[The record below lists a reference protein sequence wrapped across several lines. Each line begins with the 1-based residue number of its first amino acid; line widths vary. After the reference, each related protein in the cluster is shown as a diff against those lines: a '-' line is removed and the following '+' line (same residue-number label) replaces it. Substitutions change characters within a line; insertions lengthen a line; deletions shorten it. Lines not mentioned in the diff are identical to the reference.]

1 LVGRIR
7 KCQFLLN
14 LNLQVLERAVRTL
27 KMLMAL
33 GIFEKWGFFFFLQSQ
48 KMISTIHPLKL
59 WCRCSRTRMMC
70 LLLVLTQTNSRNG
83 NSENE
88 MAMTGRSSL
97 DVLLVDGELKKPYN
111 DVSNVARDIN
121 SCMKNVEISI
131 LSGM

>member
-1 LVGRIR
+1 
-7 KCQFLLN
+7 
-14 LNLQVLERAVRTL
+14 
-27 KMLMAL
+27 
-33 GIFEKWGFFFFLQSQ
+33 
-48 KMISTIHPLKL
+48 
-59 WCRCSRTRMMC
+59 MMC